1 MGKGQ
6 YRINQRMAT
15 RINALDNSIVDI
27 VKRIIADEKEFKKKL
42 KEMLS
47 LVSKNGQELE
57 HTEIVKSDILLPN
70 SDISI
75 NDAKNLFKGEGIIP
89 D

>member
-57 HTEIVKSDILLPN
+57 HTEIVKSDILLPT